1 MSYFLKKDKTACL
14 NEIKAASDHISQMF
28 NAEMNLR
35 KLKDQVALLIDQK
48 IESYL
53 HQRFKDWSV
62 ADLILLHCVLQEE
75 IDTEG
80 GKSDKQSRKTKVAD
94 KT

>member
-1 MSYFLKKDKTACL
+1 MSYFLKKDQTACL
-14 NEIKAASDHISQMF
+14 NEIKAASDHISQIF
-28 NAEMNLR
+28 NAQMNLT

-62 ADLILLHCVLQEE
+62 ADLILLHCVLGEQIE
-75 IDTEG
+75 TES
-80 GKSDKQSRKTKVAD
+80 GKADKQSRKTKVVD